1 MTKLSWLKTNSDSN
15 KKSFGAFIFSLIV
28 CFITI
33 SLFSPDL
40 NAAVSKNALIVNSY
54 HHGYKWTDDEMDG
67 IISALDPKKN
77 NIQVYVE
84 YMGAKWASGDQYFL
98 QLAQTLKDKYKA
110 VSFDVIIASDN
121 EAVEFLK
128 KYRDAMFGMSPVV
141 FCGVNDVRIDDIKG
155 LTYYTG
161 VNETPDIRGTLDL
174 ALKLHSNTKKIYVIS
189 DASAPGKRV
198 QSDIEVIKLDYKTKA
213 QFDFID
219 DTDMAKVLAAVER
232 IPSDSL
238 ILYAVFTR
246 DYTGKFFEH
255 DEGLP
260 LIAAKAKVPIY
271 GLWDSHLGFGIV
283 GGKLLNGFDQGKA
296 AGEIAANII
305 LKGTNIGGIPVVMSS
320 PTRYMFDYK
329 QMDRFGVS
337 TSQLPKDSVVMNKP
351 PDVYR
356 VSAWLVIGII
366 VVLVLMAGS
375 VLMLLIGARQ
385 RKSAQESLKKAHDD
399 MEKRVQE
406 RTTELSKANQML
418 RNEISQRRE
427 VQEKLQEFSE
437 KDPLTKLYNKQRFT
451 ELMWSEIKRARQ
463 DKISLAAIR
472 FDIDNFDMINST
484 YGRGAGDAV
493 LKTIA
498 DVVRYIIG
506 KNDIFAKYGEGGEL
520 VIISSEKD
528 INAALTIAEKIRKAV
543 DQYNFSGTGKVTV
556 SAGVTELVQEDTE
569 NSFMKRTEEVLAV
582 VKSQG
587 GNKVEAAKA

>member
-1 MTKLSWLKTNSDSN
+1 MTKLLWFKTNSDSN

-33 SLFSPDL
+33 SLFTPDL
-40 NAAVSKNALIVNSY
+40 NAAVSKNVLIVNSY
-54 HHGYKWTDDEMDG
+54 HHGYKWTDDEIDG

-77 NIQVYVE
+77 NIQIYVE
-84 YMGAKWASGDQYFL
+84 YMGSKWASGDQYFL

-121 EAVEFLK
+121 EALDFLK

-141 FCGVNDVRIDDIKG
+141 FCGVNDVRSDDIKG

-161 VNETPDIRGTLDL
+161 VNETPDIKGTLDL
-174 ALKLHSNTKKIYVIS
+174 ALRLHPNTKKIYVIS

-198 QSDIEVIKLDYKTKA
+198 QSDIEIIKLDYKTKA

-238 ILYAVFTR
+238 IVYAVFTR

-260 LIAAKAKVPIY
+260 QIAAKAKVPIY
-271 GLWDSHLGFGIV
+271 GLWDFHLGLGIV

-305 LKGTNIGGIPVVMSS
+305 LKGNNIGSIPVVMSS
-320 PTRYMFDYK
+320 PTSYMFDYK

-337 TSQLPKDSVVMNKP
+337 NSQLPKDNVVINKP

-375 VLMLLIGARQ
+375 VLMLLIGAKQ
-385 RKSAQESLKKAHDD
+385 RKSAQESLKKAHDE

-451 ELMWSEIKRARQ
+451 ELMWSEIKRTRQ

-472 FDIDNFDMINST
+472 FDIDKFDVINST
-484 YGRGAGDAV
+484 YGRGAGDSV

-520 VIISSEKD
+520 VIIAPEKD
-528 INAALTIAEKIRKAV
+528 ISTALTIAEKIRKAV

-556 SAGVTELVQEDTE
+556 SAGVTELAQEDTE
-569 NSFMKRTEEVLAV
+569 TSFMKRADEVLAV